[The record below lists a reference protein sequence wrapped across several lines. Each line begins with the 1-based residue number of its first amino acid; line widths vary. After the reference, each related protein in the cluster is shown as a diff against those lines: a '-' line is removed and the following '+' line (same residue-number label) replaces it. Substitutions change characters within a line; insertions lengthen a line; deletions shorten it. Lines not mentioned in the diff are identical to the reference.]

1 MNNTYFILRHGETP
15 YQVDKRNIIYP
26 WPELS
31 PIRLT
36 ERGRKQVKNS
46 AEKLKKENIDFIFSS
61 DITRTRETA
70 GIVEKE
76 IGIEPIFDIR
86 LREINQGVYQGNP
99 KDDYR
104 SFFANPKEKFL
115 KVPPQGESLK
125 EVRDRMVDFL
135 RDIDKK
141 HVNKKILIVSHG
153 GPLKFLEV
161 AIGGLGE
168 EEFVEGRY
176 KNFPMLKTGE
186 LKQLKE

>member
-15 YQVDKRNIIYP
+15 YQIDKRNIIYP
-26 WPELS
+26 WPEPS

-36 ERGRKQVKNS
+36 ERGRKQVKDS
-46 AEKLKKENIDFIFSS
+46 ARKLKKENIDFVFSS

-86 LREINQGVYQGNP
+86 LREINQGIYQGRTE
-99 KDDYR
+99 DDYR

-115 KVPPQGESLK
+115 KIPPQGESLK

-135 RDIDKK
+135 KDIDKK
-141 HVNKKILIVSHG
+141 YINKKILIISHG
-153 GPLKFLEV
+153 GPLNLLEAAV
-161 AIGGLGE
+161 EGSSE
-168 EEFVEGRY
+168 EEFMEGRH
-176 KNFPMLKTGE
+176 KNFSIKTGE